1 MRGTSGLALLAV
13 ALHAMPARGSLDAGN
28 EPGDKPSS
36 DAGARLQLGGYVR
49 TLAGIEQLHYRL
61 APDAAGTG
69 PPDHLG
75 LSATVLR
82 LEWKAALDDRFS
94 AEVHQ
99 RVFQRMSSESLA
111 LGGSR
116 LGLGASVPP
125 HRSIDL
131 RLVAYD
137 EDRLLLEHDLDRLVL
152 RANLG
157 LFDIFLGRQ
166 AITWGTGELF
176 PVADLWTTYSP
187 FELDTSQKRGVDALR
202 VLFSRS
208 RAWEIEAVLAD
219 RGTLRDLSAGLRVAT
234 YREHVDIYVA
244 IAKQWREMLALA
256 GAAATAGSFKLRAEA
271 AEPYDLDQGSFALP
285 RLSLATDWL
294 HSSFTLTLE
303 AHYNGTGVRA
313 ADQYFTHLSTSPALA
328 HGESYLVGR
337 LYTGAAA
344 SWKISELFQLT
355 VSGICNLRDPS
366 ALVAAAFT
374 WRLVQE
380 TELAFGTFQGIGRG
394 FLIGPTPTM
403 RSEFGSYGSLFYL
416 ALANYF

>member
-1 MRGTSGLALLAV
+1 MRGTGALALLAV
-13 ALHAMPARGSLDAGN
+13 ALHAMPARGSLD
-28 EPGDKPSS
+28 PGDEAC
-36 DAGARLQLGGYVR
+36 DCVQLGGYVR
-49 TLAGIEQLHYRL
+49 TLAGLQQLRYQL
-61 APDAAGTG
+61 APDAAG
-69 PPDHLG
+69 PAPADHLG

-82 LEWKAALDDRFS
+82 LEWRGTLGDRLS
-94 AEVHQ
+94 AEAHQ
-99 RVFQRMSSESLA
+99 RVFQRISSESPA

-116 LGLGASVPP
+116 LGLGASVAPR
-125 HRSIDL
+125 RSVDL

-157 LFDIFLGRQ
+157 HVDVFLGRQ

-176 PVADLWTTYSP
+176 PVADLWTSYSP

-208 RAWEIEAVLAD
+208 RAWELEAVLAD

-234 YREHVDIYVA
+234 YRENVDSYFA

-256 GAAATAGSFKLRAEA
+256 GATATTGNFKLRAEA
-271 AEPYDLDQGSFALP
+271 AEPYDLDQRELAPP

-294 HSSFTLTLE
+294 HNSFSLTLE
-303 AHYNGTGVRA
+303 AHYNGTGVQRA
-313 ADQYFTHLSTSPALA
+313 EQYFAHLATSQALA

-337 LYTGAAA
+337 LYMGAAA
-344 SWKISELFQLT
+344 SWKMSEVFQLT
-355 VSGICNLRDPS
+355 VSGISNLQDPS
-366 ALVAAAFT
+366 ALLAASFT

-380 TELAFGTFQGIGRG
+380 TELALGTFQGIGRSLLFG
-394 FLIGPTPTM
+394 ATPAM
-403 RSEFGSYGSLFYL
+403 RSEFGSYGGLFYL
-416 ALANYF
+416 ALASYF

>member
-1 MRGTSGLALLAV
+1 MRGTGALVLLAV
-13 ALHAMPARGSLDAGN
+13 ALHAMPARGSLEPGN
-28 EPGDKPSS
+28 EPSNEPSN
-36 DAGARLQLGGYVR
+36 DASARLQLGGYVR
-49 TLAGIEQLHYRL
+49 TLAGIEQLRYQL

-82 LEWKAALDDRFS
+82 LEWKAALGDRFS

-99 RVFQRMSSESLA
+99 RVFQRISSESLA

-116 LGLGASVPP
+116 LGLGASVAP
-125 HRSIDL
+125 RRTLDL
-131 RLVAYD
+131 RVVAYD

-157 LFDIFLGRQ
+157 LFDVFLGRQ

-202 VLFSRS
+202 VLFSQS

-219 RGTLRDLSAGLRVAT
+219 RGTLRDLSAGLRVAS
-234 YREHVDIYVA
+234 YRENMDIYFA
-244 IAKQWREMLALA
+244 IAKQWREMLAFA
-256 GAAATAGSFKLRAEA
+256 GVAATAGSFKLRAEA
-271 AEPYDLDQGSFALP
+271 AGPYDLDQRDFVRP

-294 HSSFTLTLE
+294 HSEFTLTLE
-303 AHYNGTGVRA
+303 AHYNGTGALQA
-313 ADQYFTHLSTSPALA
+313 AQYFTHLATSPALA
-328 HGESYLVGR
+328 HGESYLLGR

-355 VSGICNLRDPS
+355 VSGMCNLHDPS
-366 ALVAAAFT
+366 ALLAAAFT

-380 TELAFGTFQGIGRG
+380 TELSFGTFQGIGRSLLVG
-394 FLIGPTPTM
+394 ATPTM

-416 ALANYF
+416 ALASYF